1 MLDKY
6 FLLRFAS
13 SLEQKAMPENT
24 VTKTVEG
31 LKVETD
37 FHDLMVRVYR
47 AGDVIRQFDC
57 SKMSLAEYD
66 LAIAKL
72 IAEVN
77 GQRSH
82 NEN

>member
-1 MLDKY
+1 MSE
-6 FLLRFAS
+6 FTFS
-13 SLEQKAMPENT
+13 
-24 VTKTVEG
+24 KTVEG
-31 LKVETD
+31 LKIETD
-37 FHDLMVRVYR
+37 FNNLMVRVYR
-47 AGDVIRQFDC
+47 AGNVIRQVDC

-66 LAIAKL
+66 LVIAKV

>member
-1 MLDKY
+1 MSE
-6 FLLRFAS
+6 F
-13 SLEQKAMPENT
+13 SLS
-24 VTKTVEG
+24 KTVEG

-37 FHDLMVRVYR
+37 FINLIVRIYR
-47 AGDVIRQFDC
+47 AGNVIRQIDC
-57 SKMSLAEYD
+57 HDMSLAEYD
-66 LAIAKL
+66 LAIAKV